1 MTQTSDLR
9 QTILDMKI
17 ARIIALYS
25 EGHNVSLAE
34 AADIYYSSLIAK
46 QIEAGTA
53 DLHCRSDKYLADEL
67 WLEML
72 ECQKTS
78 LA

>member
-1 MTQTSDLR
+1 MNQTSDLR

-25 EGHNVSLAE
+25 EEHDVSLEE
-34 AADIYYSSLIAK
+34 ATDTYYASAIAK
-46 QIEAGTA
+46 QIEKGVA

-67 WLEML
+67 WLEVQESVEDL
-72 ECQKTS
+72 KV
-78 LA
+78 

>member
-1 MTQTSDLR
+1 MTQTSNVR

-25 EGHNVSLAE
+25 EEHHVSLAE
-34 AADIYYSSLIAK
+34 AADIYYSSIIAK
-46 QIEAGTA
+46 QIENGTA

-67 WLEML
+67 WIEVQ
-72 ECQKTS
+72 ERK
-78 LA
+78 